1 MAACAAPAAT
11 QPASDAPAATA
22 APADTSVPS
31 AQGEVEATSA
41 DAGEI
46 TILYIDNPT
55 WWSEQAQRF
64 TEATGIKVNW
74 EGVPFDK
81 LHDKMFTAFASGDSP
96 WDIIHVRD
104 DWVSEFGSR
113 GFLMPLDDLVTPE
126 MKSQS
131 PERAWKNLSVDG
143 QQYGVPRY
151 FWLWQFYYNQDI
163 LSAGGYTQAPT
174 TWDEVAQMA
183 EALTTDTN
191 GDGKVDRWGYCEPWG
206 ENFASNPF
214 IIHLRAAGGDVF
226 DDAGNPIFNS
236 EAGVKAL
243 TWMVD
248 MAKTDNYCPSAFE
261 MATTGALTEL
271 FLQGS
276 IAMIPD
282 TPQVYGMAKDPTQ
295 SKLTGGE
302 VAAALVPGDVSK
314 SGTYAETGG
323 LAIPANAK
331 NPEGAMKFIQFVTS
345 FEEEKRMAM
354 EPGNIPAM
362 TAALED
368 TEVQAAHPNYAFVE
382 EQMQY
387 PFGTISNPRAQEV
400 NGAIARNVIDALHGN
415 LTPKEAL
422 DKAYQEVVDIMNQ

>member
-1 MAACAAPAAT
+1 
-11 QPASDAPAATA
+11 
-22 APADTSVPS
+22 
-31 AQGEVEATSA
+31 
-41 DAGEI
+41 
-46 TILYIDNPT
+46 
-55 WWSEQAQRF
+55 
-64 TEATGIKVNW
+64 
-74 EGVPFDK
+74 
-81 LHDKMFTAFASGDSP
+81 
-96 WDIIHVRD
+96 
-104 DWVSEFGSR
+104 
-113 GFLMPLDDLVTPE
+113 
-126 MKSQS
+126 
-131 PERAWKNLSVDG
+131 
-143 QQYGVPRY
+143 
-151 FWLWQFYYNQDI
+151 
-163 LSAGGYTQAPT
+163 
-174 TWDEVAQMA
+174 
-183 EALTTDTN
+183 
-191 GDGKVDRWGYCEPWG
+191 
-206 ENFASNPF
+206 
-214 IIHLRAAGGDVF
+214 
-226 DDAGNPIFNS
+226 
-236 EAGVKAL
+236 
-243 TWMVD
+243 
-248 MAKTDNYCPSAFE
+248 
-261 MATTGALTEL
+261 
-271 FLQGS
+271 
-276 IAMIPD
+276 MIPD